1 MDHILTVALNAAIDT
16 TLTIPGRLKVGET
29 HKVRDVLKLPG
40 GKGLNVARVLLT
52 MGLPVQ
58 ATGLAGG
65 PAGEFIKGGLAQAGI
80 DSTFL
85 PIAGTSRTCIAVVEC
100 DSHRVTEVNEPGPT
114 ITDSEAQ
121 AFLDLYEKLLPGAE
135 AVVLS
140 GSLPPGLP
148 DDYYSLLMQR
158 AHRAGVPSILDTSG
172 DPLHLGIAA
181 CPLLVKPNATEAGQL
196 LGREIHNVEDALYV
210 GHSMRER
217 GPQMAAITRGSEG
230 AVLVT
235 GMGAFLNYPDDSL
248 AQIRR
253 VLAPSARGNHVMGV
267 AIYSYAATS
276 VYGNYDFYNSTD
288 LSSGLPRQPYAG
300 GITTDAGLAE
310 RAHMFNRS
318 FITELAHPDY
328 YFDVQ
333 LGLVA
338 TQPVFTQPAPAPVV
352 MPAAQ

>member
-1 MDHILTVALNAAIDT
+1 MAHILTVALNAAIDT

-58 ATGLAGG
+58 VTGLAGG

-100 DSHRVTEVNEPGPT
+100 DSYRVTEVNEPGPT

-217 GPQMAAITRGSEG
+217 GAQMAAITRGSEG

-235 GMGAFLNYPDDSL
+235 GIGAWLASL
-248 AQIRR
+248 K
-253 VLAPSARGNHVMGV
+253 VPNPLSAVGSGDAFV
-267 AIYSYAATS
+267 AGFI
-276 VYGNYDFYNSTD
+276 
-288 LSSGLPRQPYAG
+288 
-300 GITTDAGLAE
+300 AGLHGAVE
-310 RAHMFNRS
+310 IGESAS
-318 FITELAHPDY
+318 ISAAAELADIVVQA
-328 YFDVQ
+328 FILAVACGAANTLLLGAGVINRKDVERFRYMVDVTV
-333 LGLVA
+333 LK
-338 TQPVFTQPAPAPVV
+338 
-352 MPAAQ
+352 